1 MRLFITGANGQLGTE
16 LLEMLHSG
24 RVEIGAIPAAYATA
38 EILAVDK
45 TQLDLTNFTALQ
57 QTLQQF
63 KPDVMINCAAFTNVD
78 GCEINQDTAF
88 LVNSVVPQ
96 QLALYAEK
104 TGCKLVQVSTD
115 YVFAGNG
122 TMPYREWDVCAPN
135 SIYGKSKYL
144 GEQYALQCGR
154 AFVVRTA
161 WLYGYHGHNFIKTI
175 VKAAKAGKSLTV
187 VKDQLG
193 NPTNANDLAYH
204 ILKLAVTEQYGIYHC
219 TNNGICSWYDFA
231 CAFLQMAGIENQPVA
246 CSTEEFYAGKEPKPA
261 NRPAYSALDNMALR
275 NTVGDEMRN
284 WQDALAQ
291 YMKNGLE
298 RGIFA

>member
-1 MRLFITGANGQLGTE
+1 MRVFITGANGQLGTE
-16 LLEMLHSG
+16 LLDMLYSG
-24 RVEIGAIPAAYATA
+24 QAEIGLIPAAYRDA

-45 TQLDLTNFTALQ
+45 AQLDLTNFAVLQ
-57 QTLQQF
+57 RTLQQF
-63 KPDVMINCAAFTNVD
+63 APDVMINCAAFTNVD

-88 LVNSVVPQ
+88 LINSVMPQ

-104 TGCKLVQVSTD
+104 AGCKLIQVSTD

-122 TMPYREWDVCAPN
+122 NRPYKEWDLCAPR

-144 GEQYALQCGR
+144 GEQYVLQHSKT
-154 AFVVRTA
+154 FVVRTA

-175 VKAAKAGKSLTV
+175 VKAAKTGKNLKV
-187 VKDQLG
+187 VEDQLG

-204 ILKLAVTEQYGIYHC
+204 ILKLALTEQYGVYHC
-219 TNNGICSWYDFA
+219 TNNGTCSWYEFA
-231 CAFLQMAGIENQPVA
+231 CTFLQMAGIHTQPVA

-261 NRPAYSALDNMALR
+261 ERPAYSALDNMALR
-275 NTVGDEMRN
+275 NTVGDEMRC